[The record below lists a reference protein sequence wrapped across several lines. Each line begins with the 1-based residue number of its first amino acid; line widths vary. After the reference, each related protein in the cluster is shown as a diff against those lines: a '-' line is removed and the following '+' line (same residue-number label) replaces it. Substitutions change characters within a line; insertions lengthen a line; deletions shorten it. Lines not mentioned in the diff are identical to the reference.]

1 MVFMKLIN
9 RCTDFCVKNG
19 IVADDDA
26 AWFSYALERRIC
38 NCTAVLLLFP
48 LGCWLS
54 NWRVSLSFFLSFY
67 FLRKRASGFHAKTFA
82 GCFVFSTICAFTIF
96 RFTAPLCSTTVQ
108 VVICAVST
116 ALIFGLAPFDHPNM
130 HMSST
135 ELDASRKIARRNT
148 VILDTAFLVANI
160 CNAYDFAVG
169 ISLALGYTALL
180 LLLAYGTPNYLSRK
194 ENTINE

>member
-1 MVFMKLIN
+1 MTMRRGSPTHWNGVSVIAQQ
-9 RCTDFCVKNG
+9 FCFCFHW
-19 IVADDDA
+19 A
-26 AWFSYALERRIC
+26 AGFQTGVY
-38 NCTAVLLLFP
+38 LFP
-48 LGCWLS
+48 
-54 NWRVSLSFFLSFY
+54 FFLSFY

-96 RFTAPLCSTTVQ
+96 RFTVPLCSTTVQ

-160 CNAYDFAVG
+160 CNAYDLAVG